1 MSPASS
7 DTKPSVLILGGLQ
20 DGHARALLA
29 YLVPSVSDLAQHSAS
44 HIRLVDKYLCL
55 PQEDAYTAYMDS
67 ECQKILKAGESIG
80 VEYLQANLLV
90 ASSRS
95 KAFTLPEQYRKEN
108 GGTTYDYVFDFTGET
123 DYNAEEGVHIERTGR
138 LLPELGRVAA
148 SMGVKAYVRELPA
161 LYHSDNKKPL
171 KEGEG
176 KPFSMRSK
184 WVHEGVRAMAALPD
198 LNIVV
203 ARPALLYGPYA
214 VDGYAPRLLIGEI
227 YKYIGERME
236 HLWSPDLRLH
246 TIHTYDFAA
255 GLWALAE
262 WMSKLGRGSTGAH
275 SDSIPCLL
283 PSSENLPA
291 GMPARDQLVKAP
303 FFNLVDDGDT
313 TQGLMASL
321 AEKVV
326 GVKVGFHNKVI
337 CQFAKLNMIDV
348 IEDVNEKHCEPWPEM
363 LSKSSPP
370 ITNTPF
376 MPNLPKSLLTKNHI
390 AFDGTKM
397 KEVIGFKLKFPSM
410 TEEVIRDQVDKFIAD
425 GVWPNAPPK
434 KS

>member
-1 MSPASS
+1 MSSS
-7 DTKPSVLILGGLQ
+7 DSSTKPSVLILGGLQ

-29 YLVPSVSDLAQHSAS
+29 YLVPQLAR
-44 HIRLVDKYLCL
+44 HIRL
-55 PQEDAYTAYMDS
+55 DS
-67 ECQKILKAGESIG
+67 ECQKILKAGELIG

-95 KAFTLPEQYRKEN
+95 KAFTLPGAYQTGSGSGSGEE
-108 GGTTYDYVFDFTGET
+108 TYDYVFDFTGET

-148 SMGVKAYVRELPA
+148 AMGVKAYVRELPA

-236 HLWSPDLRLH
+236 HLWSADLRLH
-246 TIHTYDFAA
+246 TIHTHDFAA
-255 GLWALAE
+255 GLWALAG
-262 WMSKLGRGSTGAH
+262 WMSKLGRAAAEAH
-275 SDSIPCLL
+275 ANPIPCLL
-283 PSSENLPA
+283 PATEDLPA

-326 GVKVGFHNKVI
+326 GVKVGFYNKVI

-363 LSKSSPP
+363 LSKSTPP

-376 MPNLPKSLLTKNHI
+376 TPNLPAALLSKHHI
-390 AFDGTKM
+390 AFDGSKV
-397 KEVIGFKLKFPSM
+397 KELIGLKLKFPSM
-410 TEEVIRDQVDKFIAD
+410 TEEVIRDQVRKFIAD
-425 GVWPNAPPK
+425 GIWPNAPPK